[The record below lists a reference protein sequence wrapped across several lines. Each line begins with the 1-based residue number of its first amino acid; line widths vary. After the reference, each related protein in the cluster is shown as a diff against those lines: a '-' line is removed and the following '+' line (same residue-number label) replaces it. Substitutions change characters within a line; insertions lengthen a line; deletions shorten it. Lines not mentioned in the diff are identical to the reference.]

1 MKLKYVILVFSLLA
15 VSCSQ
20 KFDITDHFDPT
31 LPFEIN
37 QMDKSG
43 PDFSKEI
50 GVNDLKHEKL
60 VSWLELNKHGWKK
73 TDHNTHAGLI
83 IVRQDDFRIL
93 LYRDNDMVVVGIDA
107 EGNDMPQY
115 KRDMD

>member
-1 MKLKYVILVFSLLA
+1 MVVLA
-15 VSCSQ
+15 ANSCSQ
-20 KFDITDHFDPT
+20 KFDLTDHFDPT

-50 GVNDLKHEKL
+50 VVNDLKHEKL

-83 IVRQDDFRIL
+83 IVRQDDFRINKRSIKIVKTL
-93 LYRDNDMVVVGIDA
+93 
-107 EGNDMPQY
+107 GN
-115 KRDMD
+115 